1 MIFLVENV
9 ENDLKMNRIRRNYVK
24 KVSGWLGF

>member
-9 ENDLKMNRIRRNYVK
+9 ENDFKMNIIRRNYVK